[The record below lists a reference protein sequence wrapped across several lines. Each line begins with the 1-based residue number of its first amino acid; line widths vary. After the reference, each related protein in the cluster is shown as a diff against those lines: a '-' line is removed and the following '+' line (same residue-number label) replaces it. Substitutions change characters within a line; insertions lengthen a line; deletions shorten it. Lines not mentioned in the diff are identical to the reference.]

1 MVANLNSFLYALL
14 VLFVASSHN
23 PTADETLRAP
33 ANSGLQ
39 LRQQKGIAI
48 SGPSMR
54 VGLSPIS
61 LCPSL
66 ISTEIIAR
74 VRSYHRKA
82 LMIKSLARP

>member
-48 SGPSMR
+48 SGPSK
-54 VGLSPIS
+54 S
-61 LCPSL
+61 
-66 ISTEIIAR
+66 
-74 VRSYHRKA
+74 VRSLPDLRICPQRIPA
-82 LMIKSLARP
+82 LFLKVPPKGGWGAPDV